1 MSTDCNL
8 ILVKNLEQSRQF
20 YFEVLG
26 QNTVAANNR
35 EVAFSRDLT
44 IQTFSSWLRAVGTDH
59 EEISCCGRHS
69 ELFFEEKNLEAFVSR
84 LRSRGDI
91 EFLHGPL
98 TEADE
103 RLTVRFYDPDG
114 HIIEVSETSDS
125 AVKRQWPFSAA
136 G

>member
-20 YFEVLG
+20 YLEVLG
-26 QNTVAANNR
+26 QDTVAAKSC
-35 EVAFSRDLT
+35 EIAFSHDLT
-44 IQTFSSWLRAVGTDH
+44 IQTLASWLRALGPDH
-59 EEISCCGRHS
+59 EEVSCCGRQT
-69 ELFFEEKNLEAFVSR
+69 ELFFEEKNLEDFVGR

-91 EFLHGPL
+91 EFLHGPV

-125 AVKRQWPFSAA
+125 TVKRLWPF
-136 G
+136 